1 MRVIFLD
8 IHGVLNDH
16 EDMTIHK
23 NKIAL
28 LNTILWATGAKI
40 VLTSSWRYM
49 VHKGDMTIDGLNYL
63 FLTHG
68 LKNMPVIDVTEAD
81 SPKSN
86 LNRGRMIQRWLQNCR
101 ECIESFVVLDDL
113 DDSPEGLSPVGQYL
127 VKTNSNVGLTKR
139 HADRAIDILKNPILP
154 LPI

>member
-16 EDMTIHK
+16 DDLTIHK

-28 LNTILWATGAKI
+28 VNTILMETGAKI

-68 LKNMPVIDVTEAD
+68 LKNMPLIDVTEAD
-81 SPKSN
+81 SPRSN
-86 LNRGRMIQRWLQNCR
+86 LSRGQMILRWLQNCR
-101 ECIESFVVLDDL
+101 ENIESFVVLDDL
-113 DDSPEGLSPVGQYL
+113 DDSPQGLSPVGQYL
-127 VKTNSNVGLTKR
+127 VKTNSNVGLTKKQVEK
-139 HADRAIDILKNPILP
+139 AIDILKNPILP

>member
-1 MRVIFLD
+1 MRIIFLD

-16 EDMTIHK
+16 DDLTIHK
-23 NKIAL
+23 NKIVL
-28 LNTILWATGAKI
+28 LNSILMETGAKI

-68 LKNMPVIDVTEAD
+68 LKNMPLIDVIEAD

-86 LNRGRMIQRWLQNCR
+86 LSRGQMILRWLKNCR
-101 ECIESFVVLDDL
+101 ETIESFVILDDL
-113 DDSPEGLSPVGQYL
+113 DDRPQGIAPVGQYL
-127 VKTNSNVGLTKR
+127 VKTNSNVGLTKKQV
-139 HADRAIDILKNPILP
+139 DKAIDFLKNPLLP